1 MLWVAALLSLI
12 IWVIGWQSGFL
23 GWLIHLFLLAALFAA
38 LAALLPRRA
47 SERADPDP
55 ETLDSGQ

>member
-12 IWVIGWQSGFL
+12 VWIIGWQSGFL
-23 GWLIHLFLLAALFAA
+23 GWMIHLFLLLAILAA

-47 SERADPDP
+47 SE
-55 ETLDSGQ
+55 